1 MATIFK
7 GCAPQNFRPGRHGFE
22 PEAIVIHISVGS
34 QTSCD
39 HTFLNPHLDQP
50 RSAHYSVSKA
60 GEVHQYVEEA
70 DTAFHAGN
78 VVAPTWSLIKSSQPG
93 KYINPNFYTIGIEHE
108 GFPDDEWPAA
118 QYRASRVLIDEIR
131 TRFNAIT
138 ADRDHIVMH
147 REIRADKS
155 CPGFKVDMQRLINA
169 GPQVGVQPTVSRTL
183 VVTATTNLNLRQGA
197 PSTAV
202 PVVRTI
208 PQGTQIAV
216 VGFIRTG
223 QPVSDATGAPNSIWY
238 KDASGNY
245 LWAGATDRPNP

>member
-7 GCAPQNFRPGRHGFE
+7 GCAPQNFRSGRQGFK

-39 HTFLNPHLDQP
+39 NTFLNPRLDQP

-60 GEVHQYVEEA
+60 GEVHQYVQEA

-78 VVAPTWSLIKSSQPG
+78 VVAPSWSLIRSFQPG

-118 QYRASRVLIDEIR
+118 QYDASRVLIAEIR
-131 TRFNAIT
+131 MRFSAIT
-138 ADRDHIVMH
+138 ADRDHIIMH

-169 GPQVGVQPTVSRTL
+169 GPPIGVQPTVSQNL
-183 VVTATTNLNLRQGA
+183 LVTATTNLNVRQGA

-208 PQGTQIAV
+208 PQDTQIAV

-223 QPVSDATGAPNSIWY
+223 QPVSDATGAPNSNWY

-245 LWAGATDRPNP
+245 LWAGATSNPNP